1 MCNSFGISLLTQ
13 TPNCPWDR
21 KTSGRVGLWNS
32 HGLIHVQTNAS
43 VWLWVHVCRSALT
56 DPHFSVYFWDFGGAR
71 RVNQERKW
79 LTALWRCLPLCS
91 HISTGQRALSRLC
104 WYLRWRG
111 GKRSKPAV
119 ECMSHFTAWSPWA
132 DLSVSVCPS
141 ASRARAQ
148 ALRREPLSEV
158 TLLVFKTERIRSPR
172 FCF

>member
-21 KTSGRVGLWNS
+21 KTNGRVGLWNS

-119 ECMSHFTAWSPWA
+119 RVHVPFHRM
-132 DLSVSVCPS
+132 
-141 ASRARAQ
+141 
-148 ALRREPLSEV
+148 EPLGWPLRQCVSECQQGQGPGAA
-158 TLLVFKTERIRSPR
+158 PR
-172 FCF
+172 APLWSNTISV